1 MVNMPSTEVKSK
13 NRKFSLKII
22 KKRNIIIFLVVAIV
36 VILTIFFFFR
46 KESTISQ
53 FNINTTEAT
62 VTKQDLEESLSF
74 TGTLSAAYE
83 YAVTT
88 TATGKIIESN
98 VEKNQNIN
106 KDKILFIIEPDTDDY
121 TLTKAKLNYDKA
133 ISNYEDT
140 LDLSKELKVMSD
152 INGIIVKWY
161 VDVGDDFSSGGK
173 IVDIRNSDLVTLK
186 LPFNSVDAQLIN
198 SGDIGIVI
206 LDGTFEQI
214 ECLVLS
220 VDKVD
225 TILTGNRKVRYV
237 EVQINNP
244 GSITSENIATAI
256 INETGST
263 QSANFEYKD
272 EYTIIATNSGTLQSR
287 YKEAGLKVYEG
298 ESLGLI
304 KSSKSQED
312 LLNGEI
318 TLADAKSTY
327 ENTLNQYSVKSDI
340 DGIVVAINY
349 ELNNRVEGS
358 AVKPI
363 TLATVY
369 DLSYL
374 TFDISVDELDISKIV
389 EGQKVRITCDALD
402 GVEIE
407 GVVSNVSIAATTQNS
422 VTTYPVTVKIENPP
436 EGLLPGMNVDADII
450 IKEVSDVLVI
460 PVAALQRGDV
470 VYVKDVTASKSDNTN
485 IPDGYK
491 SVKVET
497 GMTNN
502 SYIEIVSGLS
512 EGNVVYLTQT
522 AKESSTEE
530 SMFNFGEGMGGQMPN
545 GGMQSGGM
553 PNGGG
558 IRQWYL

>member
-244 GSITSENIATAI
+244 GAITSEDIATAI

-558 IRQWYL
+558 IRQ

>member
-1 MVNMPSTEVKSK
+1 MVNMPSTEVKSQ
-13 NRKFSLKII
+13 NRKFSLKSI
-22 KKRNIIIFLVVAIV
+22 KKRNIIIFLAVAIV
-36 VILTIFFFFR
+36 IVLIVFFFFR
-46 KESTISQ
+46 KESAISQ

-62 VTKQDLEESLSF
+62 VTRQDLEESLSF
-74 TGTLSAAYE
+74 TGTLSAADE
-83 YAVTT
+83 YVVTT
-88 TATGKIIESN
+88 TATGKITESN
-98 VEKNQNIN
+98 VEKNQNIT
-106 KDKILFIIEPDTDDY
+106 KDKILFVIKPDSDDY

-140 LDLSKELKVMSD
+140 LDLFNEIKVISD

-161 VDVGDDFSSGGK
+161 VDVGDDFSSGEK
-173 IVDIRNSDLVTLK
+173 IVDICNSDLMTLK

-214 ECLVLS
+214 ECVVLS

-237 EVQINNP
+237 EVQIDNP
-244 GSITSENIATAI
+244 GSITSEDIATAI

-263 QSANFEYKD
+263 KSANFEYKD
-272 EYTIIATNSGTLQSR
+272 EYTIIATNSGTLQSK

-327 ENTLNQYSVKSDI
+327 ENTFNQYSVKSDI
-340 DGIVVAINY
+340 NGTVVAINY

-358 AVKPI
+358 AGKPI

-407 GVVSNVSIAATTQNS
+407 GIVSNVSIAATTQNS

-450 IKEVSDVLVI
+450 IKEVSDILVI

-470 VYVKDVTASKSDNTN
+470 VYVKDAKASKSDNTN

-512 EGNVVYLTQT
+512 EGDVVYLTQT
-522 AKESSTEE
+522 AKESLTEE
-530 SMFNFGEGMGGQMPN
+530 SMFNFGEGMGNQIPSGGMPN
-545 GGMQSGGM
+545 GGM

-558 IRQWYL
+558 IRQ

>member
-558 IRQWYL
+558 IRQ